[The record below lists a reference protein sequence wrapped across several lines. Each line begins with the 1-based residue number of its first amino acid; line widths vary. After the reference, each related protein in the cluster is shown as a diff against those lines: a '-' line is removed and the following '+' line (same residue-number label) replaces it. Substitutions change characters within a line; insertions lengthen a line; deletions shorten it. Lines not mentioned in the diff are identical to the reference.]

1 MQGRMGTLREITNL
15 YRPDCHNV
23 RRVRARLADLTLMCT
38 VPFLCIISNSIA
50 VTAQTKSA
58 NEYQVKAA
66 FLYNFAKFIDWPPS
80 AFTDAKQPL
89 EICVYGR
96 DPFGTVLEDALL
108 GKTIGE
114 RRVGLGRAM
123 QFQDLAGCQIVFV
136 GGSAHESAADLANR
150 LKGRAVLLVGESDGF
165 AASGGT
171 IQFTIEDSRVHFVI
185 NPDAAD
191 RAGLKIS
198 SKLLALAKIVRDSN
212 RSVAGSALK

>member
-1 MQGRMGTLREITNL
+1 LRGKTNS
-15 YRPDCHNV
+15 YRLDCQNA
-23 RRVRARLADLTLMCT
+23 RSVRAGVADFALMCT
-38 VPFLCIISNSIA
+38 ILFLCLISNSIA
-50 VTAQTKSA
+50 LTAQTKSA

-66 FLYNFAKFIDWPPS
+66 FLYNFAKFVDWPPS

-136 GGSAHESAADLANR
+136 GASAHESAPDLANR

>member
-1 MQGRMGTLREITNL
+1 MATLRDIPNP
-15 YRPDCHNV
+15 YRPDCQNA
-23 RRVRARLADLTLMCT
+23 RRVRARFGDLALMCT
-38 VPFLCIISNSIA
+38 IPFLFVISNSIA
-50 VTAQTKSA
+50 LTAQTKSA

-66 FLYNFAKFIDWPPS
+66 FLYNFVKFVDWPPT
-80 AFTDAKQPL
+80 AFSDAKQPL
-89 EICVYGR
+89 DICVYGH
-96 DPFGTVLEDALL
+96 DPFGAALEDALL
-108 GKTIGE
+108 GKAVGE

-123 QFQDLAGCQIVFV
+123 QFQDLAGCHVVFV
-136 GGSAHESAADLANR
+136 SASAHESATDLANR

-171 IQFTIEDSRVHFVI
+171 IQFTFEDNRVHFVI

-198 SKLLALAKIVRDSN
+198 SKLLALAKIVHDPN

>member
-1 MQGRMGTLREITNL
+1 MGPSRKQAGAAA
-15 YRPDCHNV
+15 P
-23 RRVRARLADLTLMCT
+23 RVPAMRLGFGLA
-38 VPFLCIISNSIA
+38 FIIVISHSIVDSSA
-50 VTAQTKSA
+50 LIAQTKA
-58 NEYQVKAA
+58 ATEYQVKAA
-66 FLYNFAKFIDWPPS
+66 FLYNFAKFVDWPPS

-136 GGSAHESAADLANR
+136 GASAHESAPDLANR